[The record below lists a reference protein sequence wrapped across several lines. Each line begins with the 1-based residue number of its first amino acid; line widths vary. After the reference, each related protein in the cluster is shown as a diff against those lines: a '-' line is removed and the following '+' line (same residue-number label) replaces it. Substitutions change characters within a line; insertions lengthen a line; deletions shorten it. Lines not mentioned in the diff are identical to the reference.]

1 MTIYFPDVSNWQQGM
16 SLAGSAAVIA
26 KATEG
31 TGYTDPFYAGYHG
44 QAANMGV
51 PFVGYHYLH
60 HGSIEAQAALA
71 FSVVGAGVPLMLDVE
86 VVQGE
91 ADPTLDD
98 VTQFVAAYRA
108 RGGRVTLIY
117 LPQWFWSG
125 HWGSPDLRPLAKLG
139 LALISSNYTTYSD
152 TGPGWA
158 AYGGVAPAIWQYT
171 SSATVNG
178 RAKVDMNAFRGSPA
192 ELAALFNGSTV
203 EENMGGFDKL
213 DYGAEGW
220 AVRDMQHQLRDAGAA
235 IDVTGKFDDAT
246 AAALVKL
253 DLTGSDSKGHTF
265 GDTEQ
270 ARLRDLVIQAVIKRT
285 NSPLRS
291 ASRSRHSSSS
301 STQPPQSSSH
311 SRPT

>member
-1 MTIYFPDVSNWQQGM
+1 MEPARDGG
-16 SLAGSAAVIA
+16 ADPARGSHVVLFDHWADPA

-31 TGYTDPFYAGYHG
+31 TTYRDPFYAGYHG

-158 AYGGVAPAIWQYT
+158 AYGGVARR
-171 SSATVNG
+171 S
-178 RAKVDMNAFRGSPA
+178 
-192 ELAALFNGSTV
+192 GSTP
-203 EENMGGFDKL
+203 
-213 DYGAEGW
+213 
-220 AVRDMQHQLRDAGAA
+220 AA
-235 IDVTGKFDDAT
+235 RPSTVG
-246 AAALVKL
+246 
-253 DLTGSDSKGHTF
+253 
-265 GDTEQ
+265 
-270 ARLRDLVIQAVIKRT
+270 R
-285 NSPLRS
+285 RS
-291 ASRSRHSSSS
+291 
-301 STQPPQSSSH
+301 T
-311 SRPT
+311 